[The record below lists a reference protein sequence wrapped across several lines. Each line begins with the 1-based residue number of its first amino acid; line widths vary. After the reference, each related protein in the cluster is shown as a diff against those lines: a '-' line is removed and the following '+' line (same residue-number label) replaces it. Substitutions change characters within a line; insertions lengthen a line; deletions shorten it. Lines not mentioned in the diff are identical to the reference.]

1 MGDSSSFRRIEDAR
15 PIEKIRALEQD
26 LGAVVLVL
34 EPAYRP
40 AVLTNDQL
48 KRLAELEQELQVAL
62 VAYEPGYGIR
72 APLPG
77 EESLEMDCNLDEA
90 D

>member
-1 MGDSSSFRRIEDAR
+1 MVDSSSFRRIEDPR
-15 PIEKIRALEQD
+15 QIEKIRALEQD
-26 LGAVVLVL
+26 LGVVVLVM

-48 KRLAELEQELQVAL
+48 KRLAQLEQDLGVAL
-62 VAYEPGYGIR
+62 VAYEPGYELR
-72 APLPG
+72 APRL
-77 EESLEMDCNLDEA
+77 EEASEEMECHLDEG